1 MRKTISYR
9 HEWKHEINVSDLID
23 LRQRLRAVAK
33 PDPHTVDGKYT
44 VRSLYFDD
52 ITDKALREK
61 LDGVDRREK
70 FRMRYYNGDPSLIH
84 LEKKSR
90 RNGLGTKETAALTR
104 AEAQSVVDGALDWMP
119 ADRRPLARELYSKMR
134 SGGLRPRTIVDYTRE
149 PFVYAPGN
157 VRVTL
162 DYNIRTGLGCTDFL
176 NVNCVTVPAGDAPII
191 LEVKWDEFLPDII
204 RDAVQ
209 LTGRRVS
216 AFSKYAQCRIYG

>member
-1 MRKTISYR
+1 MDYR
-9 HEWKHEINVSDLID
+9 HEWKHEINVSDMISI
-23 LRQRLRAVAK
+23 RQRLRAVAK
-33 PDPHTVDGKYT
+33 PDPHTVDGKYLI
-44 VRSLYFDD
+44 RSLYFDD

-61 LDGVDRREK
+61 LDGTNRREK
-70 FRMRYYNGDPSLIH
+70 FRIRYYNGDTSLIH
-84 LEKKSR
+84 LEKKSKW
-90 RNGLGTKETAALTR
+90 NGLGAKAIAALTQ
-104 AEAQSVVDGALDWMP
+104 AEAQAIVDGDWDWMLSSG
-119 ADRRPLARELYSKMR
+119 RPLVQELYSKMK
-134 SGGLRPRTIVDYTRE
+134 SMGLRPKTIVDYTRE

-176 NVNCVTVPAGDAPII
+176 NAKCVTIPAGDAPII
-191 LEVKWDEFLPDII
+191 LEVKWDGFLPDII